1 MRLSIPA
8 FALLFAGM
16 TTAATAA
23 VVPVEVTITEVNDAP
38 LAVRE
43 GDVFTG
49 EIAYDPDV
57 LAAVGVAPVDDVTLD
72 VGGVRLTDE
81 QAEPG
86 LSLIDL
92 GAGDLGAG
100 DLGAGDLGAGD
111 LGLAMTV
118 NDVQGVF
125 GFAGTL
131 DFLGTGANAV
141 AFVDD
146 TGTVVGGDVAVVPV
160 PAALPL
166 LATGVA
172 ALAWMRR
179 RRR

>member
-1 MRLSIPA
+1 MRSGIPA

-23 VVPVEVTITEVNDAP
+23 VFPVEVTITEVNDAS

-57 LAAVGVAPVDDVTLD
+57 LTAVGVAPVDDVTLD
-72 VGGVRLTDE
+72 VGGVQLTDE

-86 LSLIDL
+86 LSLI
-92 GAGDLGAG
+92 
-100 DLGAGDLGAGD
+100 DLGAGD

-131 DFLGTGANAV
+131 DFLGTGANTV
-141 AFVDD
+141 AFVDE
-146 TGTVVGGDVAVVPV
+146 TGTVVGGDFVVTPV

-166 LATGVA
+166 LATGLA
-172 ALAWMRR
+172 GLAWWSRR
-179 RRR
+179 RRSPA

>member
-1 MRLSIPA
+1 MRLGIPA
-8 FALLFAGM
+8 FARLFAGK

-23 VVPVEVTITEVNDAP
+23 VFPVEVTITEVNDAR

-43 GDVFTG
+43 GDLFTG
-49 EIAYDPDV
+49 EIASDPDV
-57 LAAVGVAPVDDVTLD
+57 LAAVGVAAVDDVTLD

-81 QAEPG
+81 RAEPG

-92 GAGDLGAG
+92 GG
-100 DLGAGDLGAGD
+100 GD

-146 TGTVVGGDVAVVPV
+146 TGTVVGGDFAVVPV

-179 RRR
+179 RRS